1 MRAIQISY
9 FVYGAGVNPKP
20 LEPGVALYARAWVG
34 ENEIADFRWDPKI
47 CKWVESDYLW
57 RLLTKGDVDL
67 DYLEQSELP
76 QDIPPPMSSDL
87 D

>member
-1 MRAIQISY
+1 MQAIQIRY
-9 FVYGAGVNPKP
+9 FVYGAAVNPKP
-20 LEPGVALYARAWVG
+20 LDPGTALYARAWVG
-34 ENEIADFRWDPKI
+34 ETEITDFRWDPKI

-67 DYLEQSELP
+67 DHLEQSELP

-87 D
+87 A